1 MSDIS
6 DLKDRLARL
15 SPAQRALLG
24 ERLAVGPDAAIAG
37 YQPIE
42 PAIPL
47 RTETTSVSGKSAR
60 RIADYPAAQSQSR
73 MWFLHEFAEAVPV
86 YVIPSAYHL
95 AGPLDLNV
103 LAQAVADVVG
113 RHDTLRTTFR
123 VDGAELFQ
131 RVASAAEAEWEVQ
144 DFEVLVE
151 AARPAAVRRFLEELA
166 WKKFNLATEPGL
178 RVAVARLGPQEHVLC
193 FVLHHI
199 ASDGWSRA
207 NLWGDLAACYAARA
221 AGATP
226 SLAPLPVQFVDYAA
240 WQERQ
245 LSSGAFRKQAEYWK
259 TQLAGDLVPLDLP
272 CDRPRPAQESFK
284 GARTSI
290 HLDPQL
296 TADLTLRA
304 REQGAT
310 FFMILLAGF
319 KTLLHRYSGCDDLL
333 VGVPIANRQRV
344 EIEGL
349 IGFFANTLVMR
360 TRLAGAPTFR
370 DLLSRVKETAV
381 QAYAHQDMPFEQLV
395 EMLQVERH
403 PGATPVFQVSF
414 ALQDFPA
421 VAPELAGIHA
431 EPWTVQTH
439 TAKFDLSFAVEK
451 SPAGWV
457 TTAEYSTDLF
467 DAERVERMLGH
478 WRVIL
483 ESIASN
489 PDQRLEEIPLL
500 TGPERQQ
507 LLVEWNRTQRT
518 YPPSAGIQQL
528 FADQVARTPDAVA
541 VVCENQSLTYRELN
555 AQAERLAG
563 HLASLGVGP
572 EVLVG
577 VCVER
582 SPEMLVALMGILMA
596 GGAYVPLDPD
606 YPAERLNFI
615 LKDSR
620 AKILITHESLLPV
633 LGEIDPSCSLVMV
646 GSGDCSS
653 SRSFSPSPFSPGNT
667 QHTAGPGC

>member
-1 MSDIS
+1 
-6 DLKDRLARL
+6 
-15 SPAQRALLG
+15 
-24 ERLAVGPDAAIAG
+24 
-37 YQPIE
+37 
-42 PAIPL
+42 
-47 RTETTSVSGKSAR
+47 
-60 RIADYPAAQSQSR
+60 
-73 MWFLHEFAEAVPV
+73 
-86 YVIPSAYHL
+86 
-95 AGPLDLNV
+95 
-103 LAQAVADVVG
+103 
-113 RHDTLRTTFR
+113 
-123 VDGAELFQ
+123 
-131 RVASAAEAEWEVQ
+131 
-144 DFEVLVE
+144 
-151 AARPAAVRRFLEELA
+151 
-166 WKKFNLATEPGL
+166 
-178 RVAVARLGPQEHVLC
+178 
-193 FVLHHI
+193 
-199 ASDGWSRA
+199 
-207 NLWGDLAACYAARA
+207 
-221 AGATP
+221 
-226 SLAPLPVQFVDYAA
+226 
-240 WQERQ
+240 
-245 LSSGAFRKQAEYWK
+245 
-259 TQLAGDLVPLDLP
+259 
-272 CDRPRPAQESFK
+272 
-284 GARTSI
+284 
-290 HLDPQL
+290 
-296 TADLTLRA
+296 
-304 REQGAT
+304 
-310 FFMILLAGF
+310 
-319 KTLLHRYSGCDDLL
+319 
-333 VGVPIANRQRV
+333 
-344 EIEGL
+344 
-349 IGFFANTLVMR
+349 
-360 TRLAGAPTFR
+360 
-370 DLLSRVKETAV
+370 
-381 QAYAHQDMPFEQLV
+381 
-395 EMLQVERH
+395 
-403 PGATPVFQVSF
+403 
-414 ALQDFPA
+414 
-421 VAPELAGIHA
+421 
-431 EPWTVQTH
+431 
-439 TAKFDLSFAVEK
+439 VEK